1 MLALTRKGLSRED
14 AYRLVQ
20 NCSLKAWQENLD
32 FKELVSADPEIT
44 RHLSLREIESCFS
57 IEPYLK
63 KIDFIFE
70 RVLR

>member
-1 MLALTRKGLSRED
+1 
-14 AYRLVQ
+14 LVQ

-32 FKELVSADPEIT
+32 FKELVSADPELPVTSHSGNRI
-44 RHLSLREIESCFS
+44 LFS